1 MGRAAL
7 AAAALALFTP
17 GHARADGPTP
27 VALAAGA
34 SLKLCTSGLVQCPAS
49 TFLCD
54 DPKVAIIE
62 NGAGGAEL
70 KGVAPGETTCSVLGY
85 ATASRRVLRVTVSPA
100 PPPRG

>member
-7 AAAALALFTP
+7 AAAALALFTS

-27 VALAAGA
+27 VTLAAGA
-34 SLKLCTSGLVQCPAS
+34 SLKLCKAGLASCPVSTSI
-49 TFLCD
+49 CD

-62 NGAGGAEL
+62 NGADGAEL
-70 KGVAPGETTCSVLGY
+70 KGIAPGETTCSALGFE
-85 ATASRRVLRVTVSPA
+85 TAFRRVFRVTVSPA